1 MKTEEEILTH
11 EPGEALT
18 EGQRIRR
25 QVVDGILDLLGLSDW
40 VTYSKVM
47 QQVFFF
53 LFIISIG
60 ILHVYNSHQAEGM
73 NRKKIRLEKEIKELR
88 WEYMSVKSDLM
99 QRSKLSD
106 IEKALEHKGLKTGQQ
121 PPLKIVVKRNER

>member
-1 MKTEEEILTH
+1 MKRKEEILVD
-11 EPGEALT
+11 EPRETLT

-53 LFIISIG
+53 LFIIGIG

-73 NRKKIRLEKEIKELR
+73 IRSKVKLEKEIKELR

-99 QRSKLSD
+99 HRSKLSD
-106 IEKALEHKGLKTGQQ
+106 IEKALQHTGLTTGQQ
-121 PPLKIVVKRNER
+121 PPLKIVAKKDER

>member
-1 MKTEEEILTH
+1 MKTEEEILMH
-11 EPGEALT
+11 EQEETLT

-53 LFIISIG
+53 FFIIGIG
-60 ILHVYNSHQAEGM
+60 IIHVYNSHQAEGM
-73 NRKKIRLEKEIKELR
+73 NRRKVKLEREMKELR

-106 IEKALEHKGLKTGQQ
+106 IEKALEHTGLKTGQT
-121 PPLKIVVKRNER
+121 PPLKIIVKKNER